1 MPEASW
7 SRIEHEARAAYGRL
21 VALLAARSGDL
32 AGAEDALA
40 EALLAAL
47 ERWPFDGVPANPQA
61 WLLTVAR
68 RRSIDRSRRR
78 VHADCAQAEL
88 IRMQEEAEASMN
100 EEEPFPDARLGLML
114 ACAHPAVD
122 LAARTPLML
131 QAVLG
136 LSAERMASAFLTSP
150 AAMTKRLVR
159 AKAKLAAACVRFTL
173 PGPEALVERMEP
185 VLDAVYAAF
194 TLSRDGGGDR
204 VLENEALLLARLLAE
219 LATGEP
225 EAAGLLALML
235 FVSSRKISI
244 DEFTPLSQQ
253 KPVDWDSRRMVE
265 AETLLRDAGRLG
277 RPGRF
282 QLEAAIQAV
291 HADRRRTMRTDWTA
305 ILKLYDGLIFIAP
318 TIGAQVARAAALA
331 QSGVPA
337 AALSA
342 LDKLD
347 PARVAPHQPY
357 WAARAYALA
366 ADGQTATAADA
377 YLRAAGLTEHHAIRA
392 WLLEQRVKLAI

>member
-1 MPEASW
+1 M
-7 SRIEHEARAAYGRL
+7 
-21 VALLAARSGDL
+21 
-32 AGAEDALA
+32 A
-40 EALLAAL
+40 EALLAAID
-47 ERWPFDGVPANPQA
+47 RWPTDGVPANPQA

-68 RRSIDRSRRR
+68 RRGIDRARRR
-78 VHADCAQAEL
+78 AHADAAQAEL
-88 IRMQEEAEASMN
+88 VRMQEEAEASVN
-100 EEEPFPDARLGLML
+100 EEHAFPDTRLGLML

-122 LAARTPLML
+122 AAARTPLML

-159 AKAKLAAACVRFTL
+159 AKAKLAAAGVRFTL
-173 PGPEALVERMEP
+173 PGPEALVERMDP

-194 TLSRDGGGDR
+194 TLSRDGVDR
-204 VLENEALLLARLLAE
+204 VLQDEALWLARLLAE
-219 LATGEP
+219 LAVGEP
-225 EAAGLLALML
+225 EAAGLLALTL
-235 FVSSRKISI
+235 FVSSRETAV

-253 KPVDWDSRRMVE
+253 QPADWDSRRIVE
-265 AETLLRDAGRLG
+265 AEMLLRAAGRLG

-305 ILKLYDGLIFIAP
+305 ILTLYDGLVLIAP

-331 QSGVPA
+331 QSGRPA

-342 LDKLD
+342 LDTLD
-347 PARVAPHQPY
+347 PARVAAHQPY

-366 ADGQTATAADA
+366 AHGQKAAAADA
-377 YLRAAGLTEHHAIRA
+377 YLRAAGLTEHQPIRA
-392 WLLEQRVKLAI
+392 WLLEQRVKLEN